1 MNRRSPCDCEHC
13 TQNRLYR
20 QGLYRQGQ
28 DRQAEVTRLYQE
40 RAPLQPQRMH
50 VSPSVDRKAAAL
62 VTLFFALAI
71 LGVVASWWVHT

>member
-20 QGLYRQGQ
+20 QK
-28 DRQAEVTRLYQE
+28 EVTRLYRE
-40 RAPLQPQRMH
+40 RAPRLH
-50 VSPSVDRKAAAL
+50 VSPSVDRKAVAL

-71 LGVVASWWVHT
+71 LGVAASWWVHT

>member
-1 MNRRSPCDCEHC
+1 MNRRSPCDCELC

-20 QGLYRQGQ
+20 QK
-28 DRQAEVTRLYQE
+28 EVTRLYQE

-62 VTLFFALAI
+62 VTLFFALAV

>member
-20 QGLYRQGQ
+20 QK
-28 DRQAEVTRLYQE
+28 EVTRLYQE
-40 RAPLQPQRMH
+40 RAPMH
-50 VSPSVDRKAAAL
+50 VSPSVDRQVSWV
-62 VTLFFALAI
+62 VTLFFALAL

>member
-1 MNRRSPCDCEHC
+1 MNRRPCDCEHC
-13 TQNRLYR
+13 TQDRLYR
-20 QGLYRQGQ
+20 QK
-28 DRQAEVTRLYQE
+28 EVTRLYQE

-62 VTLFFALAI
+62 VTLFFALAV